1 MTRGTKIFI
10 FISSLAISLLTPFTS
25 QAQESAPFSE
35 DYDSVAFVNGFSVSV
50 DLVGIIQRA
59 VSDYGQI
66 EASLRLNLLDRYFPI
81 IEAGVGL
88 SKHEDVVTLIS
99 YKSNAPFFRIG
110 MDYNLIQMEINDKI
124 KTDLYDYKDF
134 VEEEGSSEKYLWAI
148 TTELY
153 DEKLKKFDDI
163 MEGFLISSADFIEK
177 DSNIKYA
184 KDYIKELVG
193 YYNEKM
199 NKQEKHD
206 LQKRVFNLFEIINDL
221 SLETPKLFEI

>member
-10 FISSLAISLLTPFTS
+10 FISSLAISLLSPFTS

-110 MDYNLIQMEINDKI
+110 MDYNLMQLRHIPPRSGRPCMGRQCQLRSRRGK
-124 KTDLYDYKDF
+124 
-134 VEEEGSSEKYLWAI
+134 V
-148 TTELY
+148 
-153 DEKLKKFDDI
+153 
-163 MEGFLISSADFIEK
+163 
-177 DSNIKYA
+177 
-184 KDYIKELVG
+184 
-193 YYNEKM
+193 
-199 NKQEKHD
+199 Q
-206 LQKRVFNLFEIINDL
+206 L
-221 SLETPKLFEI
+221 SLGRTVGRSGCQDMGTCTFRMEREIPQAFVLQQWRCGQCMVCSRLRHIWKQSPWRNVQHNNRHIAP

>member
-10 FISSLAISLLTPFTS
+10 FISSLAISLLSPFTS
-25 QAQESAPFSE
+25 QAQESTPFSE

-110 MDYNLIQMEINDKI
+110 MDYNLM
-124 KTDLYDYKDF
+124 KD
-134 VEEEGSSEKYLWAI
+134 
-148 TTELY
+148 
-153 DEKLKKFDDI
+153 
-163 MEGFLISSADFIEK
+163 
-177 DSNIKYA
+177 
-184 KDYIKELVG
+184 
-193 YYNEKM
+193 
-199 NKQEKHD
+199 KHD
-206 LQKRVFNLFEIINDL
+206 VYRIFGGARYAFSYFSCDISHPVLEDPVWGGNANYGAEGAKCNYHWAELSAGVDAKIWGPVHLGWSVRYRKRLFYSNGGVDNVWYVPGYGISGSNRLGGMFNITID
-221 SLETPKLFEI
+221 I